1 MSVVSGVLDGPAF
14 DLTRKFLGKE
24 YDSPAMLAGIP
35 MVIAVVSEL
44 WPYPE
49 RRAEYEAL
57 AKEIRPLL
65 EAIDGFISAERFESS
80 TEPATYLSFS
90 LWRDEAALARWRN
103 LEEHRVIMAKGR
115 GGILRDYHIRATSV
129 LWDYSLE
136 NRTEAPADSRA
147 LYG

>member
-1 MSVVSGVLDGPAF
+1 
-14 DLTRKFLGKE
+14 
-24 YDSPAMLAGIP
+24 

-44 WPYPE
+44 WPYPD
-49 RRAEYEAL
+49 RRADYIAL

-65 EAIDGFISAERFESS
+65 EAIDGFISAERFESCG
-80 TEPATYLSFS
+80 EPGKYLSFS

-115 GGILRDYHIRATSV
+115 GGILRDYRIRATSV

-136 NRTEAPADSRA
+136 SRADAPADSRA